1 MQTFQIALIAI
12 LLGCNSQ
19 QNSNVVLI
27 TAANTLN
34 VNADNYKLNSLN
46 TLSDF
51 DGLIDPYSFRPV
63 DVNYQRARK
72 VSLQVEKLDSMIKAE
87 ISMINEN
94 NHPASQG
101 LELSSILFD
110 ELSRFTSYIHQP
122 DSNLL
127 FANDSILIHSMLL
140 SSIHSDQLL
149 HTKYKSKDKSS
160 ITLLLYL
167 SNIRSELRRI
177 ENNLVRFYFYA
188 SSSSNCLPDKS
199 LPIVLQNTNVLKP
212 GEVLEIRAGLGSYR
226 MGVTPKYMV
235 DGKSVPAGDSWLLVH
250 KILADNVPGKKT
262 IEVSMHYIDAETGAP
277 LQYTKTLSYEVV
289 H

>member
-1 MQTFQIALIAI
+1 MKMFQSVLIVI
-12 LLGCNSQ
+12 FLGCNSQ
-19 QNSNVVLI
+19 RDSKDLLN

-34 VNADNYKLNSLN
+34 ANADNYKFNSLN
-46 TLSDF
+46 TLSEF
-51 DGLIDPYSFRPV
+51 EGLIDPYSFRPV
-63 DVNYQRARK
+63 DLNYQRARK
-72 VSLQVEKLDSMIKAE
+72 VSLQVEKLDSIIKAE
-87 ISMINEN
+87 ISMMKEN

-101 LELSSILFD
+101 LELSSILFE

-140 SSIHSDQLL
+140 SSIHSDQSL
-149 HTKYKSKDKSS
+149 HAKYKLKDQSS
-160 ITLLLYL
+160 IALLLYL

-177 ENNLVRFYFYA
+177 ENNLVKFYFDA
-188 SSSSNCLPDKS
+188 SSSLNCMPDKS

-235 DGKSVPAGDSWLLVH
+235 DGKSIPASDSWLLVH
-250 KILADNVPGKKT
+250 KILADNVPGKKK
-262 IEVSMHYIDAETGAP
+262 IQVSMHYIDPETGAP

-289 H
+289 Q

>member
-1 MQTFQIALIAI
+1 MKIFQIVLIAI
-12 LLGCNSQ
+12 FLGCNSQ
-19 QNSNVVLI
+19 QNSNDLLI

-34 VNADNYKLNSLN
+34 VNAENYKLNSLN

-51 DGLIDPYSFRPV
+51 EGLIDPYSFQPV
-63 DVNYQRARK
+63 DLNYQRARK
-72 VSLQVEKLDSMIKAE
+72 VRLQVEQLDSIIKAE

-94 NHPASQG
+94 NYPASRG

-122 DSNLL
+122 DSNLS
-127 FANDSILIHSMLL
+127 FTNDSSLIHSKLL
-140 SSIHSDQLL
+140 SSIHPDQSLQ
-149 HTKYKSKDKSS
+149 TIYKLKDKSS

-177 ENNLVRFYFYA
+177 ENNLVKFYFNA
-188 SSSSNCLPDKS
+188 SASSNCIPDKS
-199 LPIVLQNTNVLKP
+199 LPIILQNTNVLKP

-226 MGVTPKYMV
+226 MANKTEYMV
-235 DGKSVPAGDSWLLVH
+235 DGKSITVGDDRLLVH
-250 KILADNVPGKKT
+250 KILADNVPGKKK
-262 IEVSMHYIDAETGAP
+262 IQVSMHYINPETGSP

-289 H
+289 Q